1 MFKRLFFFLV
11 VIALVSTGGYYLWR
25 RLQETVKVDPPQLTT
40 VKRGMFVHEVLERGN
55 VDSAQNTEIR
65 CRVEGA
71 GGSTSGGGLSLTF
84 VVDEGTLVKEGD
96 LLIELESASLRE
108 NVVKQRIVVLGST
121 AKLEQSKATL
131 KNAELSLT
139 EYIEGTYEQNRKTIE
154 NELFAAE
161 ETVRTQEDSLSYY
174 KKLLDKGYI
183 TDSKVDADLIELQKA
198 EKAKEIAEMKL
209 LHLEKFTKPKLL
221 TLYETAIITAVAQV
235 EADEETLNLD
245 VERLEHWE
253 EQVERCTIHAPRDG
267 QVVYYLP
274 RFATDEDII
283 REGKRVREREILLL
297 LPDPTQMQV
306 KGLVNEANIRLVKPG
321 QRATIR
327 LEAFPNEVFD
337 GVVKTVSDYPEPGSF
352 FGSQMSK
359 EYMTIVTV
367 LDPPEGIKTGLTAE
381 ARIVVGEIPNTLLLP
396 IQAVFEYGGK
406 MYAVTY
412 NEGNWDKIEVK
423 TGRANDK
430 EVVIL
435 EGLNE
440 GDVVVLGA
448 WAHRDKI
455 NLPKLEVNPKAGE
468 EFDKEMFLER
478 MRQEET
484 PPRERGDG
492 GQPGGGGGAGQQ
504 RRERPPGEGGS
515 PPGGGGRQ
523 GGGPPGGGG
532 SQPAER
538 GR

>member
-1 MFKRLFFFLV
+1 MLKRLLFFLV
-11 VIALVSTGGYYLWR
+11 VIALVFTGGYYLWG
-25 RLQETVKVDPPQLTT
+25 RLQETVKVDPPQLIA

-71 GGSTSGGGLSLTF
+71 SGSVSGGGLSITF
-84 VVDEGTLVKEGD
+84 VVDEGTLVEEGD
-96 LLIELESASLRE
+96 LLVELESASLSE

-121 AKLEQSKATL
+121 AKLEQSRATL

-139 EYIEGTYEQNRKTIE
+139 EYLEGTYKQNRKTIE

-161 ETVRTQEDSLSYY
+161 ETVRTQEDTLSYY
-174 KKLLDKGYI
+174 QKLLEKGYI
-183 TDSKVDADLIELQKA
+183 TDSKVEADLIELQKA
-198 EKAKEIAEMKL
+198 ENAKEIAEMKL
-209 LHLEKFTKPKLL
+209 LHLDKFTKPKNV
-221 TLYETAIITAVAQV
+221 TLYETAIITAKAEV
-235 EADEETLNLD
+235 EKDEETLALD
-245 VERLEHWE
+245 LDRLKHWV
-253 EQVERCTIHAPRDG
+253 EQVSRCTIYAPREG

-274 RFATDEDII
+274 RYATDDDII

-327 LEAFPNEVFD
+327 LEAFPNQVFD
-337 GVVKTVSDYPEPGSF
+337 GVVKTVNDYPEPGSF
-352 FGSQMSK
+352 FGNQMSR

-367 LDPPEGIKTGLTAE
+367 LNPPQGIKTGLTAE
-381 ARIVVGEIPNTLLLP
+381 ARIVVSEIPNALLLP

-412 NEGNWDKIEVK
+412 NDGVWDKIEIK

-448 WAHRDKI
+448 WAHRDRI
-455 NLPKLEVNPKAGE
+455 DLPQLEATPENGE
-468 EFDKEMFLER
+468 EFDEEMFLEH
-478 MRQEET
+478 MRREET
-484 PPRERGDG
+484 QRREGGDG
-492 GQPGGGGGAGQQ
+492 GQPRGGGGEGQQ
-504 RRERPPGEGGS
+504 RRERPTGEGG
-515 PPGGGGRQ
+515 GGGGRQ
-523 GGGPPGGGG
+523 GGGSPGGGG
-532 SQPAER
+532 GGPR
-538 GR
+538 P

>member
-1 MFKRLFFFLV
+1 MLKRLLFFLV
-11 VIALVSTGGYYLWR
+11 VFALISVGGYYLWG
-25 RLQETVKVDPPQLTT
+25 RLRETVKVDPPQLVT

-71 GGSTSGGGLSLTF
+71 SSSTSSGGLSITF
-84 VVDEGTLVKEGD
+84 VVEEGTLVKEGD
-96 LLIELESASLRE
+96 LLVELESAALRE

-121 AKLEQSKATL
+121 AKLEQSRATL
-131 KNAELSLT
+131 KNAELSLL
-139 EYIEGTYEQNRKTIE
+139 EYLEGTYEQNRKTIE

-174 KKLLDKGYI
+174 QKLLEKGYI

-198 EKAKEIAEMKL
+198 ENAKEIAEMKL
-209 LHLEKFTKPKLL
+209 LHLEKFTKPKLV
-221 TLYETAIITAVAQV
+221 TLYETAIITAKADV
-235 EADEETLNLD
+235 EKDEETLKLD

-253 EQVERCTIHAPRDG
+253 EQVRRCTIHAPREG

-274 RFATDEDII
+274 RYATDEDII

-321 QRATIR
+321 QKATIR
-327 LEAFPNEVFD
+327 LEAFPNQVFD
-337 GVVKTVSDYPEPGSF
+337 GIVKTVSDYPEPGSF
-352 FGSQMSK
+352 YGSQMSK

-367 LDPPEGIKTGLTAE
+367 LNPPEGIKTGLTAE
-381 ARIVVGEIPNTLLLP
+381 ARIVVSEIPNALLLP
-396 IQAVFEYGGK
+396 IQAVFEYGGT
-406 MYAVTY
+406 MYAITY
-412 NEGNWDKIEVK
+412 NDGVWGKVEVK
-423 TGRANDK
+423 TGSANDR

-455 NLPKLEVNPKAGE
+455 SLPQLEVKPEDGE
-468 EFDKEMFLER
+468 NFDEERLLEH
-478 MRQEET
+478 MRQEEMQR
-484 PPRERGDG
+484 REGGDG
-492 GQPGGGGGAGQQ
+492 GQQRGGGGEGQQQ
-504 RRERPPGEGGS
+504 RRERPAGE
-515 PPGGGGRQ
+515 GGGRQ
-523 GGGPPGGGG
+523 GGGPRP
-532 SQPAER
+532 
-538 GR
+538 